1 MLDYIAGSMQQID
14 TDKESAGPEPNR
26 EAEVMA
32 FLMKRLSG
40 KHLLCCRRYYAYHC
54 AHDV

>member
-40 KHLLCCRRYYAYHC
+40 KHLLCCGRYYAYHC